1 MEEGGQGTEQRLL
14 EEQKLINTHS
24 YTIKVRSRKS
34 HEDARLVKF
43 KARLVWV
50 WYLCS
55 YLVAAWTE
63 AVTSKVREER
73 F

>member
-24 YTIKVRSRKS
+24 YNMKVRLRKS

-50 WYLCS
+50 WYLFRN
-55 YLVAAWTE
+55 LVAAWTE
-63 AVTSKVREER
+63 AVTSKGQEER